1 MTIRRRII
9 FWFTLFVGL
18 LLVVSNLVSWLA
30 MRDHLRQLAMREA
43 KAKTTKVQEVINTLA
58 YKQEKYTSSDF
69 TLDSPKILSDILQ
82 ELFKDMLD
90 HDGIHM
96 AGGAFLQLRNN
107 DGEVLTRSPNL
118 GSFNLPLL
126 KPGKFSM
133 RTIAVPNQAQL
144 PVLCYAT
151 DLYIQQQPIGRV
163 QVAVSLIEK
172 NYILAQLLWSR
183 LLSILFALICASGLG
198 YILSRQLLRPMVQI
212 TEQVRLMIDTE
223 KLTSLDTSQIP
234 PDEVN
239 RLAET
244 FNQLL
249 ERISATMVQQQR
261 FISDASHELRSP
273 LTSIRGHAELLL
285 KRGRD
290 NPAIL
295 DEGLQIIVRESER
308 LTRLTEDLLLLAHS
322 RKQQLTL
329 ERINLVP
336 LIQQVVAS
344 MRALHPHLR
353 LRGKDTELWIEGNS
367 DAFKRILINLVDNA
381 LRATHQGKVTIG
393 WRKLEDGICEVYV
406 EDNGAGIPTPSL
418 PHLFERFYR
427 VESARERNKGGA
439 GLGLAIV
446 KELVDWHRGTI
457 RVNSE
462 VAKGS
467 CFIITLP
474 LSPHEA

>member
-1 MTIRRRII
+1 
-9 FWFTLFVGL
+9 V
-18 LLVVSNLVSWLA
+18 
-30 MRDHLRQLAMREA
+30 
-43 KAKTTKVQEVINTLA
+43 
-58 YKQEKYTSSDF
+58 
-69 TLDSPKILSDILQ
+69 
-82 ELFKDMLD
+82 
-90 HDGIHM
+90 
-96 AGGAFLQLRNN
+96 
-107 DGEVLTRSPNL
+107 
-118 GSFNLPLL
+118 
-126 KPGKFSM
+126 
-133 RTIAVPNQAQL
+133 
-144 PVLCYAT
+144 
-151 DLYIQQQPIGRV
+151 GRV
-163 QVAVSLIEK
+163 QVAVSLVEK
-172 NYILAQLLWSR
+172 NYILSQLLWSR

-223 KLTSLDTSQIP
+223 KLTALDTSQIP

-353 LRGKDTELWIEGNS
+353 MRGKDAELWIEGNS
-367 DAFKRILINLVDNA
+367 DAFKRILINLIDNA

-393 WRKLEDGICEVYV
+393 WRKLENGICEVYV
-406 EDNGAGIPTPSL
+406 EDTGAGIPSPSL

-457 RVNSE
+457 RVSSE

-467 CFIITLP
+467 CFTITLP
-474 LSPHEA
+474 LSPHEIS

>member
-18 LLVVSNLVSWLA
+18 LLIVSNLVSWLA

-126 KPGKFSM
+126 EPGKFLM

-198 YILSRQLLRPMVQI
+198 YILSRYQ
-212 TEQVRLMIDTE
+212 
-223 KLTSLDTSQIP
+223 
-234 PDEVN
+234 PD
-239 RLAET
+239 
-244 FNQLL
+244 
-249 ERISATMVQQQR
+249 
-261 FISDASHELRSP
+261 SP
-273 LTSIRGHAELLL
+273 G
-285 KRGRD
+285 
-290 NPAIL
+290 
-295 DEGLQIIVRESER
+295 
-308 LTRLTEDLLLLAHS
+308 
-322 RKQQLTL
+322 
-329 ERINLVP
+329 
-336 LIQQVVAS
+336 
-344 MRALHPHLR
+344 
-353 LRGKDTELWIEGNS
+353 
-367 DAFKRILINLVDNA
+367 
-381 LRATHQGKVTIG
+381 
-393 WRKLEDGICEVYV
+393 
-406 EDNGAGIPTPSL
+406 
-418 PHLFERFYR
+418 
-427 VESARERNKGGA
+427 
-439 GLGLAIV
+439 
-446 KELVDWHRGTI
+446 
-457 RVNSE
+457 
-462 VAKGS
+462 
-467 CFIITLP
+467 
-474 LSPHEA
+474 